1 MILLAFETI
10 ASCPQ
15 PSYCNRACWNTNG
28 AYPAQTNPTLTT
40 PTHIIVHHT
49 GDGVVFPN
57 STNWQSKV
65 RYYWDLHVNTN
76 GWADIGYN
84 WLIDRNGTIYEGRG
98 NGIQGAHFS
107 GQNSG
112 TMGVALI
119 GDFTMETP
127 STNALTSLKNLIAWE
142 AKDKNIDITTSSYH
156 SSSQLNLNN
165 ISGHSDGGSTSCP
178 GTNLYTLL
186 PSIRTGVANFSCYN
200 GSGNNNSSSSSA
212 PNNDECNNAIQ
223 LTSGTNCNYTSG
235 TVDGATPDNSWT
247 NASCYVTNPSHT
259 PLMADVFY
267 KFTAVC
273 SSHIIKVNPTGTVA
287 NSLDAVLAIYGG
299 ANCYSLQ
306 EIGCSDNGGGAGM
319 AEIATV
325 TGLTVGNVY
334 YIRIYDWGSQM
345 PTDGNFNVCVTHSC
359 SPVSPPST
367 PTISGNTQICSG
379 QSTTLSVSNI
389 CSGCSYQW
397 SNGQTGTSISVNNSG
412 SYSVTAT
419 NSAGS
424 TTSASVYVS
433 QSNGPSINVYPQNPS
448 ICANASQPIQLT
460 ASGANSYTWSNGMQ
474 SSSINV
480 YTAGT
485 YTVTGTDNNGCTNT
499 ATVQVQ
505 QNNGPNVSLVANP
518 PSINSGQS
526 STLTVTPSNAINYQW
541 TPPNLNGST
550 VTVNPTNTTN
560 YSVTVTDNNG
570 CTGSANTA
578 VNVIPTNCNTSTLS
592 LSSTQQNFDNTSQ
605 GSNFSV
611 NFNPSASSCTWS
623 VSSNCNWVTLTTP
636 ISPQTQSG
644 VVNFQIMENTGVQ
657 RTCSLIVSTGNNVYY
672 YAVTQDGQNGGG
684 GTGGNPCSLP
694 KPTINST
701 GQPTLAA
708 STHQNVVYQWL
719 FNGSPILG
727 VTGQYH
733 TATTD
738 GCYTVKIF
746 DSNDNTCFKE
756 SDPICINSVSINEY
770 VNMESFEL
778 YPNPNNGVFNLSF
791 ELLEAEY
798 LNVAIIN
805 SLGKKVYSKSY
816 DEVLFGQK
824 NILMNLE
831 NLSNGIYFV
840 RINIG
845 GNFITRKILIK
856 K

>member
-235 TVDGATPDNSWT
+235 TVDGATPSYGPNNCQGNS
-247 NASCYVTNPSHT
+247 SGPS
-259 PLMADVFY
+259 ADDYDVYY
-267 KFTAVC
+267 KFTPTC
-273 SSHIIKVNPTGTVA
+273 SSHTIQLTYPASNFDAVVELRSACASGLNNVIDCWDPTGSPVQWTHTFH
-287 NSLDAVLAIYGG
+287 NLPIG
-299 ANCYSLQ
+299 Q
-306 EIGCSDNGGGAGM
+306 EIFVRVFEYNY
-319 AEIATV
+319 IASPP
-325 TGLTVGNVY
+325 L
-334 YIRIYDWGSQM
+334 SS
-345 PTDGNFNVCVTHSC
+345 NFNICITHTC
-359 SPVSPPST
+359 ATVSPPST

-541 TPPNLNGST
+541 TPPNLSGST